1 VGTPRGC
8 RAWGRVRLS
17 DCEALFRYSKSFFP
31 HLNPL
36 PREERKDGS
45 TMYLFALILLS
56 LDQFSKYLIRQ
67 KMSLAESIPVI
78 KSIFHI
84 TYVENTG
91 IAFGLFPQGNFIFI
105 IISLIII
112 LVIVFFE
119 RRKALKSPGER
130 FCLGLVLGGALGNLI
145 DRLRFGFVI
154 DFLDFRI
161 WPVFNL
167 ADSSVCIGAI
177 LMVFFLLKERSGKRK
192 IVG

>member
-1 VGTPRGC
+1 
-8 RAWGRVRLS
+8 
-17 DCEALFRYSKSFFP
+17 
-31 HLNPL
+31 
-36 PREERKDGS
+36 
-45 TMYLFALILLS
+45 MYLIALILLS

-67 KMSLAESIPVI
+67 KMYLTESIPVI
-78 KSIFHI
+78 KGMFHI

-91 IAFGLFPQGNFIFI
+91 IAFGLFPRGHSLFI

-119 RRKALKSPGER
+119 RKKALKSPGER

-161 WPVFNL
+161 WPVFNF
-167 ADSSVCIGAI
+167 ADSAVCIGGVLIA
-177 LMVFFLLKERSGKRK
+177 FFLLKKRRTK
-192 IVG
+192 EKTIG

>member
-1 VGTPRGC
+1 
-8 RAWGRVRLS
+8 
-17 DCEALFRYSKSFFP
+17 
-31 HLNPL
+31 
-36 PREERKDGS
+36 
-45 TMYLFALILLS
+45 MYLIALILLS
-56 LDQFSKYLIRQ
+56 VDQFSKYIIRQ

-91 IAFGLFPQGNFIFI
+91 IAFGLFPQGHSLFIV
-105 IISLIII
+105 ISLIII
-112 LVIVFFE
+112 LVIIFFE
-119 RRKALKSPGER
+119 RKKVIKSLKER

-167 ADSSVCIGAI
+167 ADSGVCIGGI
-177 LMVFFLLKERSGKRK
+177 LMVFFLLRKRPRKERT
-192 IVG
+192 VA

>member
-1 VGTPRGC
+1 
-8 RAWGRVRLS
+8 
-17 DCEALFRYSKSFFP
+17 
-31 HLNPL
+31 
-36 PREERKDGS
+36 
-45 TMYLFALILLS
+45 
-56 LDQFSKYLIRQ
+56 
-67 KMSLAESIPVI
+67 MSLAESIPVI

-91 IAFGLFPQGNFIFI
+91 IAFGLFPQGHFLFI

-119 RRKALKSPGER
+119 RKTVLKSPAER
-130 FCLGLVLGGALGNLI
+130 FCLGLILGGALGNLI

-167 ADSSVCIGAI
+167 ADSGVCIGGI
-177 LMVFFLLKERSGKRK
+177 LMVFFLLKKRPGRRK
-192 IVG
+192 TVG